1 MKITFDPA
9 KDEANQVKHGVS
21 LLLASE
27 FEWIDAVAWEDARRP
42 YGEARI
48 VAIGYIGL
56 RLYVIVYVDRDDTRR
71 IISLRKANSRE
82 VDFYA
87 KA

>member
-1 MKITFDPA
+1 MKTTFDPA
-9 KDEANQVKHGVS
+9 KNEVNQVKHGVS
-21 LLLASE
+21 LSLASE
-27 FEWIDAVAWEDARRP
+27 FEWIDAVAWEDMRHP
-42 YGEARI
+42 YGEARM

-56 RLYVIVYVDRDDTRR
+56 RLHVIVYVDRGDIRR